1 MNNSNTNPLELVR
14 LLEGHKI
21 YIQTHNFPDPD
32 AISTAYGLQAF
43 LKAYNIYSTICY
55 DGKID
60 QLSTSR
66 MLENFELNA
75 FQKENINDMTYED
88 YVVVVDG
95 QKYNSNMT
103 DLPGNEV
110 ACIDHHPTMIDC
122 DYKYKDVRIV
132 GACASIIISYFKET
146 NTELPPLVASALCYG
161 IKMDTADFKRG
172 TTKFDVSMFDYAF
185 QVAIPEKI
193 SAMYSNIMEF
203 QDLKAYAAAI
213 EDIKVYDRVGFACIP
228 FACVDAMI
236 AIIADFIL
244 SLDVVD
250 VAVIYSIRPN
260 GYKFSV
266 RSEIPNVDAGQ
277 MINHALSG
285 IGSGGGHKSMAG
297 GFIPIENVKK
307 LGHEPKAEI
316 ERIFLQSI

>member
-1 MNNSNTNPLELVR
+1 
-14 LLEGHKI
+14 
-21 YIQTHNFPDPD
+21 
-32 AISTAYGLQAF
+32 
-43 LKAYNIYSTICY
+43 
-55 DGKID
+55 
-60 QLSTSR
+60 
-66 MLENFELNA
+66 
-75 FQKENINDMTYED
+75 
-88 YVVVVDG
+88 
-95 QKYNSNMT
+95 
-103 DLPGNEV
+103 
-110 ACIDHHPTMIDC
+110 
-122 DYKYKDVRIV
+122 
-132 GACASIIISYFKET
+132 
-146 NTELPPLVASALCYG
+146 
-161 IKMDTADFKRG
+161 MDTADFKRG

>member
-43 LKAYNIYSTICY
+43 LKAYNIDSTICY

-132 GACASIIISYFKET
+132 GACASIIISYFKE
-146 NTELPPLVASALCYG
+146 
-161 IKMDTADFKRG
+161 
-172 TTKFDVSMFDYAF
+172 YAF